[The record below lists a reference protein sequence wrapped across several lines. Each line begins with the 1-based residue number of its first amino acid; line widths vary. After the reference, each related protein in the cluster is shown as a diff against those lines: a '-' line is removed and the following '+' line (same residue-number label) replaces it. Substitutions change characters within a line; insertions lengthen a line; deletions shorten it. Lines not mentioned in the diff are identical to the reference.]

1 MKNFFIPK
9 VIKNVLLIIFP
20 ILSKKT
26 GFLNQHQDPVDYHQ
40 KYLMIMNLSKK
51 GKDFQKGGLFSVID
65 KKKL

>member
-1 MKNFFIPK
+1 MLSDEEFFYPK
-9 VIKNVLLIIFP
+9 VIKNVLLDYLS

-51 GKDFQKGGLFSVID
+51 GKDFQKEVCFQ
-65 KKKL
+65 